1 MANTAETKRALVL
14 QGGVALG
21 AYDAGV
27 ISKLC
32 GELYDKTKDR
42 QNIFD
47 VVCGTSAVFYL
58 APSLLYTNIRSL
70 I

>member
-1 MANTAETKRALVL
+1 MANPAQTKRALVL

-21 AYDAGV
+21 AYEAGV

-32 GELYDKTKDR
+32 GELHDKTKDR
-42 QNIFD
+42 ENIFD
-47 VVCGTSAVFYL
+47 VVCGTSAVFYVI
-58 APSLLYTNIRSL
+58 PSLLYANIRSL